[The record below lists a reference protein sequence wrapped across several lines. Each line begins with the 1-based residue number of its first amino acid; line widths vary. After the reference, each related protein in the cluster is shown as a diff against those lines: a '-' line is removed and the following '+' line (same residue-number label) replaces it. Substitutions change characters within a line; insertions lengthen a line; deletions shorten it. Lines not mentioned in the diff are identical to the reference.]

1 MTNYVVTIRTKD
13 GSLSERDYTAN
24 DRAELFQKLA
34 ADGVT
39 AVRVSEGVAVKKPR
53 KAVKKAGAPSKGRGL
68 VAAAIVV
75 LVAGGVAWFMW
86 PEEKKVVEVKKEVK
100 KSVKAEPVR
109 PVKEKPVVKAEVPV
123 KIDPNARPT
132 KVGEVVNGY
141 VMLPSGRIHKRQ
153 GVVTNFVTN
162 RPKGA
167 YAIFKHNCENEIA
180 CFLSLKPGDT
190 LIGTPRYNGR
200 FKAEFLKSLNTS
212 IEITDED
219 TPEQA
224 QLKRD
229 VSQAKMELKAA
240 YDRGEDIEQIMLDT
254 RQELQDLM
262 RYKMDMQKQ
271 FNEIRLS
278 ECKSEAEVEV
288 LLDAC
293 NKMLEQKGIAPMKF
307 GPITRRKLMS
317 KEIQ

>member
-1 MTNYVVTIRTKD
+1 MQNYIVTIRNKK
-13 GSLSERDYTAN
+13 GSFEELAYTAE
-24 DRAELFQKLA
+24 DRSALFKKLA
-34 ADGVT
+34 ADGIT
-39 AVRVSEGVAVKKPR
+39 AVRIREGVAS
-53 KAVKKAGAPSKGRGL
+53 KKASGGAPSKLRGL
-68 VAAAIVV
+68 LAAGIVV
-75 LVAGGVAWFMW
+75 IVALGALWYFMQG
-86 PEEKKVVEVKKEVK
+86 EEKKPEKKVAQVEKVVKKPVK
-100 KSVKAEPVR
+100 KPAPLPKKVEEKKDEPIKV
-109 PVKEKPVVKAEVPV
+109 
-123 KIDPNARPT
+123 DPNARPT

-153 GVVTNFVTN
+153 GVVTNSVAN

-167 YAIFKHNCENEIA
+167 YAIFKHSCENEIA
-180 CFLSLKPGDT
+180 CFLSMKPGDT

-200 FKAEFLKSLNTS
+200 FKAEFLKSLNTP

-229 VSQAKMELKAA
+229 VSLAKMELKAA